1 MPQSPVHGPLNKMH
15 AFSSES
21 SFLKPSVPQQSFLTT
36 REFAEFFKSK
46 QILEEFVKSLF
57 PRQSRESISRSDSP
71 HMWIVKSIDML
82 VRTVASYPGGWGGW
96 GYSHI

>member
-15 AFSSES
+15 VFSSES
-21 SFLKPSVPQQSFLTT
+21 SFLLKVETFIKPSVPQQSFLTT

-71 HMWIVKSIDML
+71 RMWMVKSIDML
-82 VRTVASYPGGWGGW
+82 VRTVASYCN
-96 GYSHI
+96 